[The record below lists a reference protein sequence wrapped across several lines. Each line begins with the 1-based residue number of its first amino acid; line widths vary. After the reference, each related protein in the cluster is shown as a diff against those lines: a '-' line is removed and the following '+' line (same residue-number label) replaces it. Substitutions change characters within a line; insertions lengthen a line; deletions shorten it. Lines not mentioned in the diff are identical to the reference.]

1 MEPKKLSNGKWQVRF
16 RDLDKRQRAKSFEK
30 KKDAE
35 DFIIGLKHELKS
47 GTYLDARAGDV
58 ALDQFWPVFIALKA
72 GKKESTVSDYESMW
86 KVHIAPR
93 WGRTPVSRFKQDP
106 FDAWILSL
114 GLSAR
119 RTNKVHLLASM
130 VFDRAVAAGNLRANP
145 LKDANGKRRT
155 ENLPRIPKKEIG
167 QVHTLAE
174 LLTIAKCSGQFSDY
188 ILVLGLCGLR
198 WGEFVALQ
206 VKDLDL
212 EHGTL
217 WIHQSISEVN
227 GKLVHS
233 DTTKTHDDRLVY
245 LLDFLKE
252 KAPSW
257 VEGKLPEDLLFPSLE
272 GKILRN
278 SNFTRRVYQPA
289 MAAAGVSKKRLH
301 DLRWTMISISASE
314 GIEQNIVR
322 EQVGHSKAYMTS
334 AYTKVFAKDR
344 HIGLEKLNTAV
355 NEVHEKCTEADK
367 HMLVDLENLANSPS
381 IQAEIGI
388 EQFEDYLRTED
399 YEFGAL
405 TN

>member
-1 MEPKKLSNGKWQVRF
+1 MEPKKLPNGKWLVRF
-16 RDLDKRQRAKSFEK
+16 RDLEKEQRAKTFEK

-35 DFIIGLKHELKS
+35 DFIVSLKHELKS
-47 GTYLDARAGDV
+47 GTYVDVRAGNV
-58 ALDQFWPVFIALKA
+58 SFEQFWPVFIALKA
-72 GKKESTVSDYESMW
+72 GKKASTVSDYESMW
-86 KVHIAPR
+86 TVHLAPK
-93 WGRTPVSRFKQDP
+93 WGRTPVSRFRQDP

-130 VFDRAVAAGNLRANP
+130 VLDRAVAAGNLRTNP
-145 LKDANGKRRT
+145 LKDANGRRRT
-155 ENLPRIPKKEIG
+155 DNLPRIPKKEIG
-167 QVHTLAE
+167 QVHTLEE
-174 LLTIAKCSGQFSDY
+174 LLSIAQCAGEYADY
-188 ILVLGLCGLR
+188 ILVLGLCGIR

-212 EHGTL
+212 ENGTL

-252 KAPSW
+252 KAPAW
-257 VEGKLPEDLLFPSLE
+257 IAGKLPDDLLFPSPE
-272 GKILRN
+272 GQILRN
-278 SNFTRRVYQPA
+278 SNFTRRIYQPA
-289 MAAAGVSKKRLH
+289 MSAAGVSRKRVH

-344 HIGLEKLNTAV
+344 HIGLEKLNNAV
-355 NEVHEKCTEADK
+355 NEVHQKCTESEER
-367 HMLVDLENLANSPS
+367 MLVDLENLANSPS
-381 IQAEIGI
+381 IQAEMGI
-388 EQFEDYLRTED
+388 KEFEDYLRTED
-399 YEFGAL
+399 YESDAL